1 MGISKRLKTI
11 AEQVTPGSRAADIG
25 TDHGYVPIYLVRN
38 SICPYVIAAD
48 LSEGSLA
55 KAKDNIRRAGFED
68 KIECRL
74 SDGLGS
80 ILPGEADC
88 IIISG
93 VGGILMR
100 RILSDGI
107 ETVRSSKEL
116 ILSPHRDTGLV
127 KAFAEEVDLKVEE
140 IELTDKDRKYTILC
154 CRREG

>member
-11 AEQVTPGSRAADIG
+11 AEQVTPGLRAADIG

-38 SICPYVIAAD
+38 DICPYVIAAD
-48 LSEGSLA
+48 LSNGSLE
-55 KAKDNIRRAGFED
+55 KAKDNIRRAGLAD

-74 SDGLGS
+74 SDGLDN

-100 RILSDGI
+100 RILSDGM
-107 ETVRSSKEL
+107 ETVRSAKEL
-116 ILSPHRDTGLV
+116 ILSPHRDTDLV
-127 KAFAEEVDLKVEE
+127 KAFAEEADFIVEE
-140 IELTDKDRKYTILC
+140 TGLTDKNRNYTILC
-154 CRREG
+154 CRRGV